1 MYALRR
7 LEMHMA
13 YSRQSKKKQYWGFGY
28 LCYLKLYVIVNSS
41 HNVLNRNKPIV
52 FLKKLRSLA
61 QYDGACLH
69 SQHRESK
76 IRCQSYL

>member
-7 LEMHMA
+7 LEMHMT

-28 LCYLKLYVIVNSS
+28 LCYLKLYVIINSS

-52 FLKKLRSLA
+52 FFLKN
-61 QYDGACLH
+61 
-69 SQHRESK
+69 
-76 IRCQSYL
+76 

>member
-7 LEMHMA
+7 LEMHMTCR
-13 YSRQSKKKQYWGFGY
+13 RQSKKSSIILGFGY
-28 LCYLKLYVIVNSS
+28 LCYLKLYVTVNSS
-41 HNVLNRNKPIV
+41 QNVLNRNKPIV
-52 FLKKLRSLA
+52 LKNLRPLA

-76 IRCQSYL
+76 SRCQSYL